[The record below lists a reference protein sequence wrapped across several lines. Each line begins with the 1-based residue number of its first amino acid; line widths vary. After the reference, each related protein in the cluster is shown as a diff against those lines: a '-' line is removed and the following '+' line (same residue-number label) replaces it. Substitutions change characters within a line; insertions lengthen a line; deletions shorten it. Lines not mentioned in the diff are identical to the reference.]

1 MSDTV
6 KMTEAARQR
15 LEAEVEKLEGEGR
28 REKAERIGVAREWG
42 DLKENAE
49 YHAAKDDA
57 AMLEAKI
64 ARMRDQLRSAEIMEA
79 VEGDTVGM
87 GSKVTYVDSDSGKEM
102 TFTLV
107 PATEAEPGQRAAV
120 DRLARG
126 RGAGRRPRGRRA
138 QAGDAARR
146 ARPCAWCP
154 SSSPRRYAAARPLRT
169 GAGLATTRLGLEQRD
184 HAVEALAGGLEARRD
199 LVLDLG
205 QPLHLGADLDEG
217 FLHALQ
223 RLLDVADRVRHQLG
237 HRLAALLSGGCGDS
251 TGG

>member
-87 GSKVTYVDSDSGKEM
+87 GSKVTYVDSTSGKEM

-107 PATEAEPGQRAAV
+107 PATEAEPGNG
-120 DRLARG
+120 RLSI
-126 RGAGRRPRGRRA
+126 
-138 QAGDAARR
+138 D
-146 ARPCAWCP
+146 
-154 SSSPRRYAAARPLRT
+154 SPV
-169 GAGLATTRLGLEQRD
+169 G
-184 HAVEALAGGLEARRD
+184 EALAGAREGDERKLETPRGARTVR
-199 LVLDLG
+199 VVSVE
-205 QPLHLGADLDEG
+205 QP
-217 FLHALQ
+217 
-223 RLLDVADRVRHQLG
+223 
-237 HRLAALLSGGCGDS
+237 
-251 TGG
+251 